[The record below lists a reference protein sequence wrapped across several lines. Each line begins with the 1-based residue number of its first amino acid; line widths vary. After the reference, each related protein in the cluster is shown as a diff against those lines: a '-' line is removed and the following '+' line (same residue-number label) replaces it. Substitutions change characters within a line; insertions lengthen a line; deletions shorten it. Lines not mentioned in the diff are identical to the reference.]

1 MLNQSRVVVALAS
14 LGLLCLFFLP
24 LWRIGLQAPQYPEGL
39 GMRIWVNTVSGAN
52 AHDLQNINE
61 LNHYVGMKAITPEAI
76 PELRW
81 MPMIVGVL
89 ALLGLVAALIG
100 RRGPLL
106 AWLGLAV
113 AISLAGLA
121 DFWRWE
127 YEYGHNL
134 NPRAAIQVPGMSYQP
149 PLIGSKQMLNI
160 TSHSWPAAGGLI
172 AILAVVLVTGVVFLE
187 RRRARA
193 GRLAAR

>member
-1 MLNQSRVVVALAS
+1 MLNRSRVVVALAS